1 MAKQERHTFAL
12 EAEAEERIWQQMN
25 VYLHLYLYDEQGV
38 QIGMWSGALLV
49 LDAAHADEQGVQ
61 IGMCSVQHQQG
72 PAPERLRVESPEAVA
87 QVKVCLYVVPRRL
100 PDSPQVADSPPMNLT
115 LRILR
120 DGKTVDTLHRRINSW
135 GGDQLIGLAYQ

>member
-25 VYLHLYLYDEQGV
+25 VYLHLYLY
-38 QIGMWSGALLV
+38 
-49 LDAAHADEQGVQ
+49 DEQGVQ

>member
-1 MAKQERHTFAL
+1 MKQDLHTFAL
-12 EAEAEERIWQQMN
+12 EAEADERIWQQMN
-25 VYLHLYLYDEQGV
+25 VYLHLYLYDAQGI
-38 QIGMWSGALLV
+38 QIGMHSA
-49 LDAAHADEQGVQ
+49 
-61 IGMCSVQHQQG
+61 QHQEG
-72 PAPERLRVESPEAVA
+72 PSPKTLRVESPEAVS

-100 PDSPQVADSPPMNLT
+100 PDSSQVADSPPMNLT